1 MGPPGTAE
9 VILPPQRGSNSHCL
23 AGPLRPDPEESS
35 FWISICFLGPKS
47 TTILAGRCADF
58 KQKYDLNDNGKIDP
72 EEREIMLEDRRRIM
86 IDADAKRDAQRRMAW
101 FSLTGMLLFPFG
113 VVFTEWMQLPRAS
126 EMLSSMSNIYYVSI
140 AAIVAAYYGFTNMGK
155 KE

>member
-1 MGPPGTAE
+1 M
-9 VILPPQRGSNSHCL
+9 
-23 AGPLRPDPEESS
+23 
-35 FWISICFLGPKS
+35 PK
-47 TTILAGRCADF
+47 A
-58 KQKYDLNDNGKIDP
+58 KYDLNDNGKIDP
-72 EEREIMLEDRRRIM
+72 DERAIMLEDRKRIM

-113 VVFTEWMQLPRAS
+113 VVFTEWMELPRAS

-155 KE
+155 GQ

>member
-1 MGPPGTAE
+1 M
-9 VILPPQRGSNSHCL
+9 
-23 AGPLRPDPEESS
+23 
-35 FWISICFLGPKS
+35 PK
-47 TTILAGRCADF
+47 A
-58 KQKYDLNDNGKIDP
+58 KYDLNDNGKIDDD
-72 EEREIMLEDRRRIM
+72 EREIMLEDRKRVM

-113 VVFTEWMQLPRAS
+113 VVFTEWMELPRAS

-155 KE
+155 NQ

>member
-1 MGPPGTAE
+1 M
-9 VILPPQRGSNSHCL
+9 
-23 AGPLRPDPEESS
+23 
-35 FWISICFLGPKS
+35 PK
-47 TTILAGRCADF
+47 A
-58 KQKYDLNDNGKIDP
+58 KYDLNDNGKIDP

-86 IDADAKRDAQRRMAW
+86 MDADAKRDAQRRMAW

-113 VVFTEWMQLPRAS
+113 VVFTEWMELSRAS

-140 AAIVAAYYGFTNMGK
+140 AAIVAAYYGFTNMGS

>member
-1 MGPPGTAE
+1 M
-9 VILPPQRGSNSHCL
+9 
-23 AGPLRPDPEESS
+23 
-35 FWISICFLGPKS
+35 PK
-47 TTILAGRCADF
+47 A
-58 KQKYDLNDNGKIDP
+58 KYDLNDNGKIDP

-86 IDADAKRDAQRRMAW
+86 MEADAKRDAQRRMAW

-113 VVFTEWMQLPRAS
+113 VVFTEWMELPRAS

-155 KE
+155 NQ

>member
-1 MGPPGTAE
+1 M
-9 VILPPQRGSNSHCL
+9 QM
-23 AGPLRPDPEESS
+23 
-35 FWISICFLGPKS
+35 PK
-47 TTILAGRCADF
+47 A
-58 KQKYDLNDNGKIDP
+58 KYDLNDNGKIDP
-72 EEREIMLEDRRRIM
+72 DERAIMLEDRKRIM

-113 VVFTEWMQLPRAS
+113 VVFTEWMELPRAS

-140 AAIVAAYYGFTNMGK
+140 AAIVAAYYGFTNMGS

>member
-1 MGPPGTAE
+1 M
-9 VILPPQRGSNSHCL
+9 
-23 AGPLRPDPEESS
+23 
-35 FWISICFLGPKS
+35 PK
-47 TTILAGRCADF
+47 
-58 KQKYDLNDNGKIDP
+58 QNYDLNDNGKIDP

-113 VVFTEWMQLPRAS
+113 VVFTEWMELPRAS

-155 KE
+155 NQ

>member
-1 MGPPGTAE
+1 M
-9 VILPPQRGSNSHCL
+9 
-23 AGPLRPDPEESS
+23 
-35 FWISICFLGPKS
+35 PK
-47 TTILAGRCADF
+47 A
-58 KQKYDLNDNGKIDP
+58 KYDLNDNGKIDP
-72 EEREIMLEDRRRIM
+72 EEREIMLADRRRIM

-113 VVFTEWMQLPRAS
+113 VVFTVWMELPRAS

>member
-1 MGPPGTAE
+1 M
-9 VILPPQRGSNSHCL
+9 
-23 AGPLRPDPEESS
+23 
-35 FWISICFLGPKS
+35 PK
-47 TTILAGRCADF
+47 A
-58 KQKYDLNDNGKIDP
+58 KYDLNDNGKIDP

-113 VVFTEWMQLPRAS
+113 VVFTEWMQLPRAA

>member
-1 MGPPGTAE
+1 M
-9 VILPPQRGSNSHCL
+9 
-23 AGPLRPDPEESS
+23 
-35 FWISICFLGPKS
+35 PK
-47 TTILAGRCADF
+47 A
-58 KQKYDLNDNGKIDP
+58 KYDLNDNGKIDP
-72 EEREIMLEDRRRIM
+72 EECEIMLDDRRRQM
-86 IDADAKRDAQRRMAW
+86 LDADAKRDAQRRMAW

-113 VVFTEWMQLPRAS
+113 VVFTEWMELPRAS

>member
-1 MGPPGTAE
+1 M
-9 VILPPQRGSNSHCL
+9 
-23 AGPLRPDPEESS
+23 
-35 FWISICFLGPKS
+35 PK
-47 TTILAGRCADF
+47 A
-58 KQKYDLNDNGKIDP
+58 KYDLNDNGKIDP
-72 EEREIMLEDRRRIM
+72 EEREIMLVDRRRIM
-86 IDADAKRDAQRRMAW
+86 MDADAKRDAQRRMAW

-113 VVFTEWMQLPRAS
+113 VVFTEWMDLPRAS

>member
-1 MGPPGTAE
+1 M
-9 VILPPQRGSNSHCL
+9 
-23 AGPLRPDPEESS
+23 
-35 FWISICFLGPKS
+35 PK
-47 TTILAGRCADF
+47 
-58 KQKYDLNDNGKIDP
+58 QNYDLNDNGKIDP

-86 IDADAKRDAQRRMAW
+86 MDADAKRDAQRRMAW

-113 VVFTEWMQLPRAS
+113 VVFTEWMDLPRAS

-155 KE
+155 NQ

>member
-1 MGPPGTAE
+1 M
-9 VILPPQRGSNSHCL
+9 
-23 AGPLRPDPEESS
+23 
-35 FWISICFLGPKS
+35 PK
-47 TTILAGRCADF
+47 
-58 KQKYDLNDNGKIDP
+58 QNYDLNDNGKIDP

-86 IDADAKRDAQRRMAW
+86 MDADAKRDAQRRRAW

-113 VVFTEWMQLPRAS
+113 VVFTEWMELPRAS

-155 KE
+155 GQ

>member
-1 MGPPGTAE
+1 M
-9 VILPPQRGSNSHCL
+9 
-23 AGPLRPDPEESS
+23 
-35 FWISICFLGPKS
+35 PK
-47 TTILAGRCADF
+47 
-58 KQKYDLNDNGKIDP
+58 QNYDLNDNGKIDP

-86 IDADAKRDAQRRMAW
+86 VDADAKRDAQRRMAW

-113 VVFTEWMQLPRAS
+113 VVFTEWMELPRAS

-155 KE
+155 NQ

>member
-1 MGPPGTAE
+1 MP
-9 VILPPQRGSNSHCL
+9 
-23 AGPLRPDPEESS
+23 
-35 FWISICFLGPKS
+35 
-47 TTILAGRCADF
+47 

-86 IDADAKRDAQRRMAW
+86 MDAEAKRDAQRRMAW

-113 VVFTEWMQLPRAS
+113 VVFTEWMELPRAS

-155 KE
+155 SQ